1 VDLTS
6 YAELAVRLVN
16 SAENGEGRDDSLG
29 NPDALRA
36 LIADRPDLHGHITH
50 HDVAALRQ
58 LRDELAAIF
67 MATAAGDEA
76 AAAGRLNALL
86 IRHPVQPVMS
96 GHDNQRWHLH
106 LSDGGSVADRY
117 AASAIFGLVTIITQ
131 FGADRLGTCT
141 LASCHGVFLHPG
153 SNRSRRYCSD
163 HCASRANVTAFRARR
178 RTGAAGPASTAA
190 S

>member
-1 VDLTS
+1 MDLTS

-29 NPDALRA
+29 NPDAVRA
-36 LIADRPDLHGHITH
+36 LIADRSDLHGHVTH
-50 HDVAALRQ
+50 QDVTALRQ
-58 LRDELAAIF
+58 FRDELAAIF

-86 IRHPVQPVMS
+86 IRHPVHPVIS
-96 GHDNQRWHLH
+96 GHDNQPWHLH

-117 AASAIFGLVTIITQ
+117 AAGAVFGLAAIITQ

-141 LASCHGVFLHPG
+141 LASCHGVFIDAS
-153 SNRSRRYCSD
+153 SNTSRRYCSD
-163 HCASRANVTAFRARR
+163 RCASRANVTAFRARR